1 MFLLPQKYT
10 FPTKQANK
18 NYTFPI
24 YSVPK
29 NYTFPKACLIL
40 HTRKRLFRKYIQ
52 NSLFFI
58 FCFFIHF
65 NSEDFLAFDTRSIL
79 SKWVA
84 NGYLPSPSPHMPIA
98 ALAANRVIIIVIN
111 ITFYLS

>member
-1 MFLLPQKYT
+1 MKLIFFKQKDIHFCT
-10 FPTKQANK
+10 HEKGCFGNTSKTA
-18 NYTFPI
+18 F
-24 YSVPK
+24 
-29 NYTFPKACLIL
+29 
-40 HTRKRLFRKYIQ
+40 
-52 NSLFFI
+52 SLFF
-58 FCFFIHF
+58 CFFLHF
-65 NSEDFLAFDTRSIL
+65 NSENFLAFDTRSIL

>member
-1 MFLLPQKYT
+1 MHEKGCFGNTSKTASGLFVFT
-10 FPTKQANK
+10 FFSINVE
-18 NYTFPI
+18 N
-24 YSVPK
+24 
-29 NYTFPKACLIL
+29 
-40 HTRKRLFRKYIQ
+40 
-52 NSLFFI
+52 
-58 FCFFIHF
+58 
-65 NSEDFLAFDTRSIL
+65 FLAFDTRSIL